1 MILTKVT
8 RERMIMLVLEDVE
21 SEVGGVGHI
30 NTTIKV
36 EQTIRGKGPVGL
48 SGSWEMRRGDGIR
61 GEGGEDV
68 LVELLLIKGH
78 SSSEHRS
85 NEVGCSEGHSKLFL

>member
-1 MILTKVT
+1 MIVF
-8 RERMIMLVLEDVE
+8 VLEDAE
-21 SEVGGVGHI
+21 SEVGGVGDI
-30 NTTIKV
+30 NTTIKA

-48 SGSWEMRRGDGIR
+48 SGSWEMRREDGIR

-68 LVELLLIKGH
+68 LVELLLVKGH
-78 SSSEHRS
+78 SSLERRS